1 MKKILRFK
9 SSIILAVVSV
19 FLFSI
24 LGTTA
29 AEAVESPNDQSLVRD
44 TNLEEEFPSLLSS
57 QKALYA
63 IENIPDSVINQGSD
77 AILDWFRN
85 NIDDQSIVDDMN
97 AAAAEFH
104 QSDKPFKTQGVLGC
118 VSAVGTALASLVF
131 APAKL
136 LKIKKAI
143 KALGGVK
150 TFVTKTYQYYN
161 HYKKK
166 YRSKKTAW
174 NKAVSKAASKAS
186 PEIKEAILDF
196 FGITAIVA
204 ACVE

>member
-1 MKKILRFK
+1 MKLFLKYK
-9 SSIILAVVSV
+9 SQIILTVVSV

-29 AEAVESPNDQSLVRD
+29 AEAVEPQDTQPLVRD
-44 TNLEEEFPSLLSS
+44 SNLEEEFPNLLTS

-63 IENIPDSVINQGSD
+63 IENIPESVINQGSD

-97 AAAAEFH
+97 AAVAEIK
-104 QSDKPFKTQGVLGC
+104 QSDKPFKTEGVLSC
-118 VSAVGTALASLVF
+118 ISAVGTALASLIF
-131 APAKL
+131 TPAKL

-161 HYKKK
+161 YYKKK
-166 YRSKKTAW
+166 YRSKRTAW
-174 NKAVSKAASKAS
+174 DKAVSKAASKAG
-186 PEIKEAILDF
+186 PEIKEAIMDF
-196 FGITAIVA
+196 FGVTAIVA

>member
-1 MKKILRFK
+1 MKFVLKYRSK
-9 SSIILAVVSV
+9 IILAVVSV

-29 AEAVESPNDQSLVRD
+29 AEAAESPNNQSLVRD
-44 TNLEEEFPSLLSS
+44 TNLEKEFSSLLSS

-63 IENIPDSVINQGSD
+63 IENIPDSVVNQGSD

-85 NIDDQSIVDDMN
+85 NINDQSLINDMN
-97 AAAAEFH
+97 AAATELH

-118 VSAVGTALASLVF
+118 ISAVGTALASLAF

-161 HYKKK
+161 YYKKK

-186 PEIKEAILDF
+186 PEIKEAIMDF
-196 FGITAIVA
+196 FGITAIVS
-204 ACVE
+204 ACIE

>member
-1 MKKILRFK
+1 MKTILKFK
-9 SSIILAVVSV
+9 SKIILTVVSV

-29 AEAVESPNDQSLVRD
+29 VEAVESHDDQTLVQDSSL
-44 TNLEEEFPSLLSS
+44 EKEFPNLLSGE
-57 QKALYA
+57 KALYA
-63 IENIPDSVINQGSD
+63 IEEIPESVINQGPD

-97 AAAAEFH
+97 VAVE
-104 QSDKPFKTQGVLGC
+104 QVDKPFKTQGVISC
-118 VSAVGTALASLVF
+118 VGAVGAALASLVF

-136 LKIKKAI
+136 LKIKKAL
-143 KALGGVK
+143 KALGGAK

-161 HYKKK
+161 YYKKK

-174 NKAVSKAASKAS
+174 NKAVSKAAKKAG
-186 PEIKEAILDF
+186 PEMKEAIMDF
-196 FGITAIVA
+196 FGLTAIVG

>member
-1 MKKILRFK
+1 MKFVLKYR
-9 SSIILAVVSV
+9 SQIILAVVSV

-63 IENIPDSVINQGSD
+63 IENIPESVIDQGSD
-77 AILDWFRN
+77 AILKWFRN
-85 NIDDQSIVDDMN
+85 NTDDQSIVDDMN
-97 AAAAEFH
+97 AAVEQMK
-104 QSDKPFKTQGVLGC
+104 QSDKPFKTEGVISCIG
-118 VSAVGTALASLVF
+118 AVGGAVAGLVLY
-131 APAKL
+131 PAKL
-136 LKIKKAI
+136 LKIKKAL

-186 PEIKEAILDF
+186 PEIKEAIMDF
-196 FGITAIVA
+196 FGITTIVG
-204 ACVE
+204 ACAE